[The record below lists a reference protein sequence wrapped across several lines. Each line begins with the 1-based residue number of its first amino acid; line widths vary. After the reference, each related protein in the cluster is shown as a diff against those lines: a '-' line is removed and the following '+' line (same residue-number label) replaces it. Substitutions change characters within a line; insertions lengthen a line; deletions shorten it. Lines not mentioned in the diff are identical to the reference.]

1 MQLRCVRIG
10 VGGCARL
17 PGSLS
22 PYVSLHLSLQLSC
35 AFVFF
40 GPPLNPF
47 VFVSFCFLFVSFCL
61 LLCGGSVR
69 FLGSLFAFVSRCS
82 LSPFTSLVSLCLS
95 VSLHVVVFSFA
106 FVFFLFVFFSFV
118 CLHSRVVHLR
128 AVRVTLP
135 LSPAHLLAQEISLF
149 NGACLHLNCTGIDF
163 FGSINVI
170 LGPPTSQPQAVPQFF
185 SPSSLK
191 NSSKIAGQR

>member
-1 MQLRCVRIG
+1 MSASVLVAVPAFLDLYLLMSPCI
-10 VGGCARL
+10 CLCSFLAL
-17 PGSLS
+17 LFSL
-22 PYVSLHLSLQLSC
+22 VLLCL
-35 AFVFF
+35 
-40 GPPLNPF
+40 PF